1 MGHQLYN
8 ASPAAREV
16 FDRIDHALDRPL
28 TQIMFEG
35 PEDLLRQTINA
46 QPAIMAVSLASLKAL
61 EENFNAGHSPAFL
74 AGHSV
79 GEYTALVAA
88 DALNTEDTALLVQE
102 RGRLMQIACDQRPGT
117 MAAILG
123 MDESILLKI
132 AAETGTYISNVN
144 STGQIVISGD
154 HSGVYKAMEMA
165 MMQGAKKTVPLRVGG
180 AFHSGLMEPALQGL
194 EEVIDKLRFN
204 EPRIP
209 IVANCTAEPL
219 HTVNDLKKELIA
231 QITGCVQWSRSIEY
245 MSRAG
250 VDLFIEVGTGK
261 ALTGMVKRII
271 KGVRVAS
278 MGDLDSI
285 RSFELS

>member
-1 MGHQLYN
+1 MGRELYN
-8 ASPAAREV
+8 ASPAARDI

-35 PEDLLRQTINA
+35 PEDRLRQTINA
-46 QPAIMAVSLASLKAL
+46 QPAMMAVSLASLKAL
-61 EENFNAGHSPAFL
+61 EENFDGELCPTFL

-79 GEYTALVAA
+79 GEYTALAA
-88 DALNTEDTALLVQE
+88 AHALNTEDTALLVQE

-123 MDESILLKI
+123 MDESTLLKI
-132 AAETGTYISNVN
+132 TTETGTHISNVN
-144 STGQIVISGD
+144 SPGQIVISGD
-154 HSGVYKAMEMA
+154 HSGIYKAMEMA

-194 EEVIDKLRFN
+194 EEAIDKLRFN
-204 EPRIP
+204 EPKIP

-219 HTVNDLKKELIA
+219 HTANDLKKELVA

-250 VDLFIEVGTGK
+250 VGLFIEVGTGK

-271 KGVRVAS
+271 KGVQVAS

>member
-1 MGHQLYN
+1 
-8 ASPAAREV
+8 
-16 FDRIDHALDRPL
+16 
-28 TQIMFEG
+28 
-35 PEDLLRQTINA
+35 
-46 QPAIMAVSLASLKAL
+46 
-61 EENFNAGHSPAFL
+61 
-74 AGHSV
+74 
-79 GEYTALVAA
+79 
-88 DALNTEDTALLVQE
+88 
-102 RGRLMQIACDQRPGT
+102 MQIACDQRPGT

-123 MDESILLKI
+123 MDESTLLKI
-132 AAETGTYISNVN
+132 TTETGTHISNVN
-144 STGQIVISGD
+144 SPGQIVISGD
-154 HSGVYKAMEMA
+154 HSGIYKAMEMA

-194 EEVIDKLRFN
+194 EEAIDKLRFN
-204 EPRIP
+204 EPKIP

-219 HTVNDLKKELIA
+219 HTANDLKKELVA

-250 VDLFIEVGTGK
+250 VGLFIEVGTGK

-271 KGVRVAS
+271 KGVQVAS